1 MKTFTLKI
9 LHKLATVV
17 AALLLY
23 GVIVVLQMPKHPQT
37 TAAVEPASTHAPA
50 AAAQRTLHT
59 ASARR

>member
-23 GVIVVLQMPKHPQT
+23 GVIVVLQMPKYPQT
-37 TAAVEPASTHAPA
+37 TAAVEPAS
-50 AAAQRTLHT
+50 AQRTLHT